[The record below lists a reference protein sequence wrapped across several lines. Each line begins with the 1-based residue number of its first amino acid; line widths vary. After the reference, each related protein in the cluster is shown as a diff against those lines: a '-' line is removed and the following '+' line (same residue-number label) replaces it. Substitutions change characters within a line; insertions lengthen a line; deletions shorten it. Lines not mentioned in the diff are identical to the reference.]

1 MGTDAGDWCLIE
13 SDPGVF
19 TELINGIGVQGVQIE
34 ELYSIDDEEHLDKL
48 KPIYGLIFLFKWRQ
62 GEEVE
67 GTLQP
72 DAPVYFAKQVITNAC
87 ASQAIINLLLNID
100 SNDVSLGN
108 TLENFKNFT
117 QNFDAGLRGLT
128 LSNSEEIRKL
138 HNSFSREHFMEMDL
152 PKIKS
157 EDNFHFIAYVPVEDK
172 IYELDGLRDAP
183 IFLADINKE
192 EGNNSTDWIDIVR
205 PFIKRRIEKY
215 TAGEIHFNLMALV
228 PNLRSK
234 YEQRIAELST
244 MEMDSAEVGLEISQL
259 QNLIEDEK
267 DKMKR
272 YKIENNRRR
281 HNYMPFLI
289 ELLKCLAK
297 EGKLV
302 DLVCEAQEK
311 KKKSATSP
319 TKKVVK

>member
-34 ELYSIDDEEHLDKL
+34 ELYSIEDEEHLGKL

-152 PKIKS
+152 
-157 EDNFHFIAYVPVEDK
+157 
-172 IYELDGLRDAP
+172 
-183 IFLADINKE
+183 NKL
-192 EGNNSTDWIDIVR
+192 NS
-205 PFIKRRIEKY
+205 K
-215 TAGEIHFNLMALV
+215 
-228 PNLRSK
+228 
-234 YEQRIAELST
+234 
-244 MEMDSAEVGLEISQL
+244 
-259 QNLIEDEK
+259 LIE
-267 DKMKR
+267 
-272 YKIENNRRR
+272 
-281 HNYMPFLI
+281 
-289 ELLKCLAK
+289 
-297 EGKLV
+297 
-302 DLVCEAQEK
+302 
-311 KKKSATSP
+311 S
-319 TKKVVK
+319 